1 MPSVKLAA
9 ALVVAILV
17 ATGIAACSVSAKLK
31 NNAKFEA
38 LSERPV
44 IQEEKE

>member
-1 MPSVKLAA
+1 MQSVKLVA

-17 ATGIAACSVSAKLK
+17 AIGIAACSVSAKLK

-38 LSERPV
+38 LTERPV
-44 IQEEKE
+44 TQEEKE